1 MGIFKKKYKSKYSDP
16 KYLKSIGASPEFY
29 TDRDKGILPLGL
41 SGIGLAAGALILST
55 KNIIRDNRKYSVEQQ
70 QKKEK
75 KKKETKQKQSMTSNK
90 AYSSKFFG
98 HTDNKNKQEKPV
110 AKKKRKKRTIQD
122 VIDDIRELHE
132 KEEDLLM
139 ELEEKTDIDEG
150 EE

>member
-1 MGIFKKKYKSKYSDP
+1 MPRQKIKKLPEINKNNFPYDLVIVYWEDIISNSEWTYISEIKKSKTAIC
-16 KYLKSIGASPEFY
+16 KSVGWLVEENSKTTVIMADLGFEDNQEIKQGGSY
-29 TDRDKGILPLGL
+29 TTIP
-41 SGIGLAAGALILST
+41 T
-55 KNIIRDNRKYSVEQQ
+55 KNILSI
-70 QKKEK
+70 KKIK
-75 KKKETKQKQSMTSNK
+75 L
-90 AYSSKFFG
+90 
-98 HTDNKNKQEKPV
+98 QEKPM